1 MDERAAQRGIY
12 LIGFSGTGKS
22 TAARAVAAQRGWP
35 AFDLDEII
43 AERAG
48 RAIPEIF
55 QQEGEPGFRRRE
67 AEALREVSAGGRFVV
82 ATGGGAAVA
91 PENRQFMAA
100 HGWILCLEGRPET
113 IHDRLQRQRAQDLPG
128 AIRPLLDGADPLERI
143 QALKQ
148 ARQTA
153 YSLADWTIHTDR
165 LTPDQVVAEI
175 LRATGLLDAGASR

>member
-1 MDERAAQRGIY
+1 MDERAARRGIY

-22 TAARAVAAQRGWP
+22 TSARAVAAQLGWP
-35 AFDLDEII
+35 AFDLDEVI

-48 RAIPEIF
+48 LAIREIF

-82 ATGGGAAVA
+82 ATGGGAAAA
-91 PENRQFMAA
+91 PENRQFMSSR
-100 HGWILCLEGRPET
+100 GWIICLEGRPET
-113 IHDRLQRQRAQDLPG
+113 IHARLQQQRAQEGSG
-128 AIRPLLDGADPLERI
+128 AVRPLLEDAEPLQRI
-143 QALKQ
+143 RDLKQ
-148 ARQTA
+148 ARQAA

-175 LRATGLLDAGASR
+175 LRATGLLDAAAAP